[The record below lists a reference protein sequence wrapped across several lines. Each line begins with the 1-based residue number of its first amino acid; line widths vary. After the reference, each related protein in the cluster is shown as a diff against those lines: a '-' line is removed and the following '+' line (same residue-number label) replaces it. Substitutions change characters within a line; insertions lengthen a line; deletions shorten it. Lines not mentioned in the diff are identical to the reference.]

1 MADPDSKASEK
12 LYLQRT
18 GGSVWEEQKPFS
30 PPGTDQFTEGLE
42 LLNDFVVAL
51 WLLQPTADD
60 RILDLGAGGGWC
72 SDLLRR
78 MNRRSFAVDISHD
91 MLRVARRRPS
101 PTSIPAAAGDLEH
114 LPFADGSFDKA
125 ICLSALHH
133 VPKMDVA
140 IREVHRVLNDR
151 GVAVFS
157 EPGAGHADKPWSV
170 AASRDFGVL
179 EQEVLIEPTIKMC
192 RDAGFAH
199 VHVCPISYVIPEFE
213 LTDDDWRAWM
223 RLPRVKRPV
232 RALHKMWR
240 ALLELFGIGKG
251 DSLFEEAFAMRL
263 VRLLQVPVAEH
274 PFIVAAKS
282 DQRRQP
288 RATYRA
294 DISVTTAAL
303 RARVGETVMLQ
314 VAVTNVGSVTWR
326 ARPGTAGQTQL
337 GIQLLD
343 AASRVLDKDF
353 ARCPLA
359 ADVVPGGTASLT
371 ASFAAP
377 AAPGQYAL
385 KLDFVC
391 EGVTWF
397 EPVGSIPVMTPLAV
411 SASG

>member
-1 MADPDSKASEK
+1 VRAE
-12 LYLQRT
+12 RH
-18 GGSVWEEQKPFS
+18 
-30 PPGTDQFTEGLE
+30 DQ

-51 WLLQPTADD
+51 WLLQPSAED

-72 SDLLRR
+72 SDVLRR

-91 MLRVARRRPS
+91 MLRVARTRPS
-101 PTSIPAAAGDLEH
+101 PTPIPATAGDLEH

-140 IREVHRVLNDR
+140 IREVYRVLNDR
-151 GVAVFS
+151 DVAVFS

-170 AASRDFGVL
+170 AATRDFGVL
-179 EQEVLIEPTIKMC
+179 EQEVLIEPTIQMC

-213 LTDDDWRAWM
+213 LTDEEWRAWM

-240 ALLELFGIGKG
+240 ALLELFGLSK
-251 DSLFEEAFAMRL
+251 DDVLFAEAFAMRL

-294 DISVTTAAL
+294 TIAVTGSPS
-303 RARVGETVMLQ
+303 RARPGKTVTLTLT
-314 VAVTNVGSVTWR
+314 ATNIGSVTWR
-326 ARPGTAGQTQL
+326 AQPGVTGQTQL

-343 AASRVLDKDF
+343 PDGRVVDKDF
-353 ARCPLA
+353 ARGRLP
-359 ADVVPGGTASLT
+359 ADVVPGGSAALT
-371 ASFAAP
+371 VPFP
-377 AAPGQYAL
+377 APGAPGEYTL
-385 KLDFVC
+385 KLDLVC

-397 EPVGSIPVMTPLAV
+397 EPVGSTPVTIPLAV
-411 SASG
+411 TAAG